1 VLVIHRSVRE
11 IGNSGWPI
19 LTKTNYTEWS
29 ALMRVMLQGRHLWEA
44 VSAGTGEFIDDRN
57 ALEALCKAVPPELQ
71 GVLAN
76 KATAKE
82 AWDALKT
89 RHLGVDRVRKAKAQT
104 LRQEFDMIAFR
115 EGESVDDFSCR
126 LTKVTDQLAILGEV
140 YEEETIVRKFLQA
153 LPERFHQ
160 IAVAIETLLDLEE
173 VSLDELVGRLKATEE
188 RMDRAKSKGGVG
200 PSAGG
205 KEINDNL
212 YFTEEQ
218 VIARLASRL
227 NLNTDG
233 SGTRGRAQ
241 ADPGGR
247 RGGRGRGRGRGKNTR
262 SAKGGG
268 EVDDDACR
276 YCGKSGHWARE
287 CRKKKR
293 DEALAQASQPQANL
307 TQVEEETPSLFMAVV
322 QPSVKTVHD
331 THRVEHVYL
340 NEHKVL
346 PDFDGEQQ
354 EMKWYLDTGASNH
367 MTGNADIFSDYTR
380 DVVGSVRFGDGS
392 LVEIAGRGSI
402 LFESKDGGH
411 RTVHD
416 VYHIPR
422 LRSSI
427 LNVGQL
433 DENGSRIDIEDGVLR
448 LWDRRSH
455 ELLAKVHR
463 SSNRLYILPLKPTK
477 LVCLAASYNDDEWR
491 WHARFGHLGFQ
502 ALQKMGRDGMV
513 RGLPITPATPGGKRY
528 IMLVVDDMSRYMWAV
543 LLANKSDAED
553 AFRKLCAGVENE
565 AGRKIKAFRTDRGG
579 SSPRIPS
586 SSSAPSAASSVI
598 SLRRIARSKTAW
610 WSAVI
615 SPYSPWH
622 GA

>member
-1 VLVIHRSVRE
+1 
-11 IGNSGWPI
+11 

-44 VSAGTGEFIDDRN
+44 VSVGTGEFIDDRN

-76 KATAKE
+76 KATTKE

-104 LRQEFDMIAFR
+104 LRQEFDVIAFR

-126 LTKVTDQLAILGEV
+126 LTKITDQLAIQV

-160 IAVAIETLLDLEE
+160 IAVAMETLLDLEE
-173 VSLDELVGRLKATEE
+173 VSLNELVGRLKATEE
-188 RMDRAKSKGGVG
+188 RMDRAKSKGGVR

-205 KEINDNL
+205 KEINGKL
-212 YFTEEQ
+212 YFIEEQ

-227 NLNTDG
+227 NLNTNR

-241 ADPGGR
+241 ADPSGR

-268 EVDDDACR
+268 EVDDDVCC
-276 YCGKSGHWARE
+276 YCGKSRHWARE

-307 TQVEEETPSLFMAVV
+307 AQAEEETPSLFMAVV

-331 THRVEHVYL
+331 AHRVEHVYL

-346 PDFDGEQQ
+346 LDFDDEQQ
-354 EMKWYLDTGASNH
+354 EMNWYLDTGASNH
-367 MTGNADIFSDYTR
+367 MTGYANIFSDYTR
-380 DVVGSVRFGDGS
+380 DIVGSMRFGDGS

-402 LFESKDGGH
+402 PFESKDGGH
-411 RTVHD
+411 MTVHD
-416 VYHIPR
+416 VYPS
-422 LRSSI
+422 L
-427 LNVGQL
+427 VF
-433 DENGSRIDIEDGVLR
+433 GV
-448 LWDRRSH
+448 
-455 ELLAKVHR
+455 
-463 SSNRLYILPLKPTK
+463 
-477 LVCLAASYNDDEWR
+477 
-491 WHARFGHLGFQ
+491 
-502 ALQKMGRDGMV
+502 
-513 RGLPITPATPGGKRY
+513 
-528 IMLVVDDMSRYMWAV
+528 
-543 LLANKSDAED
+543 
-553 AFRKLCAGVENE
+553 
-565 AGRKIKAFRTDRGG
+565 
-579 SSPRIPS
+579 
-586 SSSAPSAASSVI
+586 ASSVSGNSTRTATGLTSTTVFFVCGI
-598 SLRRIARSKTAW
+598 AAATNSSQRYNVHRIACTYFHSSR
-610 WSAVI
+610 
-615 SPYSPWH
+615 
-622 GA
+622 